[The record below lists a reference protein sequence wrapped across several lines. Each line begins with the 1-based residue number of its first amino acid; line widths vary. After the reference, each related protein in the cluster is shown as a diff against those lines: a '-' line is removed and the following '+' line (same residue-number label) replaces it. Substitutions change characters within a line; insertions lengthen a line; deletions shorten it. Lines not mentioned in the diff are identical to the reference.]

1 VNGPAL
7 LAPPP
12 APALTGGPRHAKLQ
26 RDNRDENHIPDVR
39 DMPRL
44 RRLVL
49 ERLMRY
55 YRFLAEGRGRNPPAN
70 VTSAEIAD
78 ALDVDPTQVRK
89 DLGAIGLVGLGRVGF
104 DACEVCR
111 AIRVSLGFDR
121 PYRAVLVGAG
131 HLGSALM
138 AYARFSQWG
147 LQFAAAFDTDRRKI
161 GHHVAG
167 CRVQSVRSLAP
178 YVERHGIRMAI
189 LTTPVDVAQ
198 RMTDRLVAA
207 GVRAIWNF
215 TPTRLTVPAD
225 VFVRNEHISL
235 GLSELAYYLLH
246 HVPAA
251 RQEPRPAAVP
261 PRRRKATATVG
272 V

>member
-1 VNGPAL
+1 
-7 LAPPP
+7 
-12 APALTGGPRHAKLQ
+12 
-26 RDNRDENHIPDVR
+26 
-39 DMPRL
+39 MPRL

-55 YRFLAEGRGRNPPAN
+55 YRYLAEGRGRTPPPT
-70 VTSAEIAD
+70 VTSAEIAQ
-78 ALDVDPTQVRK
+78 ALDIDPTQVRK

-111 AIRVSLGFDR
+111 AIRIALGFDR
-121 PYRAVLVGAG
+121 TYPAVLVGAG

-138 AYARFSQWG
+138 AYARFGQWG
-147 LQFAAAFDTDRRKI
+147 LKFAAAFDTDARKI
-161 GHHVAG
+161 GHLVAG
-167 CRVQSVRSLAP
+167 CRVRAVRSLAA
-178 YVERHGIRMAI
+178 YLARHDIRMAI

-198 RMTDRLVAA
+198 PMTDRLVAA

-215 TPTRLTVPAD
+215 TPTRLTVPPG

-235 GLSELAYYLLH
+235 GLSELAYHLAHELPPPRGEPS
-246 HVPAA
+246 PA
-251 RQEPRPAAVP
+251 PAP
-261 PRRRKATATVG
+261 PRRRARQMPTAAVG

>member
-1 VNGPAL
+1 
-7 LAPPP
+7 
-12 APALTGGPRHAKLQ
+12 
-26 RDNRDENHIPDVR
+26 
-39 DMPRL
+39 MPRL
-44 RRLVL
+44 RKLVL

-55 YRFLAEGRGRNPPAN
+55 YRFLAEGRGRTPPAT
-70 VTSAEIAD
+70 VTSAEIAE
-78 ALDVDPTQVRK
+78 ALDIDPTQVRK

-138 AYARFSQWG
+138 TYVRFSQWG
-147 LQFAAAFDTDRRKI
+147 LNFAAAFDTDRRKI
-161 GHHVAG
+161 GRFVAG
-167 CRVQSVRSLAP
+167 CRVQSVRSLAA
-178 YVERHGIRMAI
+178 YVARHDIRMAI

-198 RMTDRLVAA
+198 RVTDRLVAA

-215 TPTRLTVPAD
+215 TPTRLAVPD
-225 VFVRNEHISL
+225 TVFVRNEHISL

-246 HVPAA
+246 HAPESRGDGRPVRA
-251 RQEPRPAAVP
+251 PRS
-261 PRRRKATATVG
+261 RRKKATATVG
-272 V
+272 I

>member
-1 VNGPAL
+1 MV
-7 LAPPP
+7 
-12 APALTGGPRHAKLQ
+12 
-26 RDNRDENHIPDVR
+26 
-39 DMPRL
+39 RL
-44 RRLVL
+44 RKLVL

-55 YRFLAEGRGRNPPAN
+55 YRFLAEGRGRNPAPT
-70 VTSAEIAD
+70 VTSAEIAE

-111 AIRVSLGFDR
+111 AIRISLGFDR

-147 LQFAAAFDTDRRKI
+147 LQFAAAFDTDKRKI

-167 CRVQSVRSLAP
+167 CRVQSIRSMTAH
-178 YVERHGIRMAI
+178 VARHGIRMAV

-207 GVRAIWNF
+207 GVCAIWNF
-215 TPTRLTVPAD
+215 TPTRLTVPD
-225 VFVRNEHISL
+225 HVFVRNEHISL
-235 GLSELAYYLLH
+235 GLSELAYHLLH
-246 HVPAA
+246 DGNGGNVDAA
-251 RQEPRPAAVP
+251 RAAAPRA
-261 PRRRKATATVG
+261 RRRRNATRTVG
-272 V
+272 NQSR

>member
-1 VNGPAL
+1 
-7 LAPPP
+7 
-12 APALTGGPRHAKLQ
+12 
-26 RDNRDENHIPDVR
+26 
-39 DMPRL
+39 MPRL
-44 RRLVL
+44 RKLVL

-55 YRFLAEGRGRNPPAN
+55 YRFLAEGRGRNPPAT
-70 VTSAEIAD
+70 VTSAEIAE
-78 ALDVDPTQVRK
+78 ALDIDPTQVRK

-111 AIRVSLGFDR
+111 AIRISLGFDR

-147 LQFAAAFDTDRRKI
+147 LKFAAAFDTDKRKI
-161 GHHVAG
+161 GHFVAG
-167 CRVQSVRSLAP
+167 CRVQSVRSLTG
-178 YVERHGIRMAI
+178 YVARHDIRMAI
-189 LTTPVDVAQ
+189 LTTPVDAAQ
-198 RMTDRLVAA
+198 RVTDRLVAA

-215 TPTRLTVPAD
+215 TPTRLSVPDD

-246 HVPAA
+246 HAPDARLEPQDPPA
-251 RQEPRPAAVP
+251 
-261 PRRRKATATVG
+261 PRRRRTKPMATVG

>member
-1 VNGPAL
+1 
-7 LAPPP
+7 
-12 APALTGGPRHAKLQ
+12 
-26 RDNRDENHIPDVR
+26 
-39 DMPRL
+39 MPRL
-44 RRLVL
+44 RKLVL

-55 YRFLAEGRGRNPPAN
+55 YRFLAEGRGRNPPAT
-70 VTSAEIAD
+70 VTSAEIAE

-111 AIRVSLGFDR
+111 AIRISLGFDR

-147 LQFAAAFDTDRRKI
+147 LQFAAAFDTDKRKI
-161 GHHVAG
+161 GHLVAG
-167 CRVQSVRSLAP
+167 CRVQSVRSLSA

-198 RMTDRLVAA
+198 RLTDRLVAA

-215 TPTRLTVPAD
+215 TPTRLTVPD
-225 VFVRNEHISL
+225 RVFVRNEHISL
-235 GLSELAYYLLH
+235 GLSELAYHLLH
-246 HVPAA
+246 DGAGGNVDAA
-251 RQEPRPAAVP
+251 RAGQPR
-261 PRRRKATATVG
+261 PRRRKPSGTVG
-272 V
+272 TQSR

>member
-1 VNGPAL
+1 MKD
-7 LAPPP
+7 AP
-12 APALTGGPRHAKLQ
+12 
-26 RDNRDENHIPDVR
+26 

-55 YRFLAEGRGRNPPAN
+55 YRYLAEGRGRTPPPT

-78 ALDVDPTQVRK
+78 ALDIDPTQVRK
-89 DLGAIGLVGLGRVGF
+89 DLGAIGLAGLGRVGF

-111 AIRVSLGFDR
+111 AVRVALGFDH
-121 PYRAVLVGAG
+121 PYQAVLVGAG

-147 LQFAAAFDTDRRKI
+147 LRFVAAFDTDRRKV
-161 GHHVAG
+161 GHRVAG
-167 CRVQSVRSLAP
+167 HPVYSTRSLAQ
-178 YVERHGIRMAI
+178 YIARHDVRLAI
-189 LTTPVDVAQ
+189 LTTPVDAAQ
-198 RMTDRLVAA
+198 RMTDRLAAA

-215 TPTRLTVPAD
+215 TPTRLTVPEG

-235 GLSELAYYLLH
+235 GLSELAYHLAH
-246 HVPAA
+246 EAA
-251 RQEPRPAAVP
+251 LPVAVA
-261 PRRRKATATVG
+261 RRGNGRNATVA
-272 V
+272 VDIQSR

>member
-1 VNGPAL
+1 MA
-7 LAPPP
+7 
-12 APALTGGPRHAKLQ
+12 
-26 RDNRDENHIPDVR
+26 
-39 DMPRL
+39 RL

-55 YRFLAEGRGRNPPAN
+55 YRYLAEGRGRNPPAT
-70 VTSAEIAD
+70 VTSAELAQ
-78 ALDVDPTQVRK
+78 ALDIDATQVRK

-111 AIRVSLGFDR
+111 AIRIALGFDR
-121 PYRAVLVGAG
+121 TYRAVLVGTG

-147 LQFAAAFDTDRRKI
+147 LRFSAAFDTDRRKI
-161 GHHVAG
+161 GHLVAG
-167 CRVQSVRSLAP
+167 CRVRSTRSMAS
-178 YVERHGIRMAI
+178 YIERHDIRLAI
-189 LTTPVDVAQ
+189 LTTPVDAAQ
-198 RMTDRLVAA
+198 RMTERLVAA

-215 TPTRLTVPAD
+215 TPTRLTVPSG

-235 GLSELAYYLLH
+235 GLSELAYHLAND
-246 HVPAA
+246 PT
-251 RQEPRPAAVP
+251 P
-261 PRRRKATATVG
+261 PREPKGRRRIVVPEESEESPTELVG

>member
-1 VNGPAL
+1 
-7 LAPPP
+7 
-12 APALTGGPRHAKLQ
+12 
-26 RDNRDENHIPDVR
+26 
-39 DMPRL
+39 MPRL

-55 YRFLAEGRGRNPPAN
+55 YRFLAEGRGRNPPPT
-70 VTSAEIAD
+70 VTSAEIAE
-78 ALDVDPTQVRK
+78 ALDIDPTQVRK

-167 CRVQSVRSLAP
+167 CRVQSVRALTP
-178 YVERHGIRMAI
+178 YLTRHEIRMAV

-198 RMTDRLVAA
+198 RLTDRLVAA

-215 TPTRLTVPAD
+215 TPTRLTVPD
-225 VFVRNEHISL
+225 HVFVRNEHISL
-235 GLSELAYYLLH
+235 GLSELAYHLLH
-246 HVPAA
+246 DARPVHQHAA
-251 RQEPRPAAVP
+251 APTRPRRGRQRAIAAVGNQS
-261 PRRRKATATVG
+261 R
-272 V
+272 

>member
-1 VNGPAL
+1 
-7 LAPPP
+7 
-12 APALTGGPRHAKLQ
+12 
-26 RDNRDENHIPDVR
+26 
-39 DMPRL
+39 MPRL
-44 RRLVL
+44 RKLVL

-55 YRFLAEGRGRNPPAN
+55 YRFLAEGRGRNPPGT
-70 VTSAEIAD
+70 VTSAEIAE
-78 ALDVDPTQVRK
+78 ALDIDPTQVRK

-138 AYARFSQWG
+138 TYVRFSQWG
-147 LQFAAAFDTDRRKI
+147 LNFVAAFDTDRRKI
-161 GHHVAG
+161 GRFVAG
-167 CRVQSVRSLAP
+167 CRVQSIRSLAA
-178 YVERHGIRMAI
+178 YVARHDIRMAI

-198 RMTDRLVAA
+198 RVTDRLVAA

-215 TPTRLTVPAD
+215 TPTRLAVPD
-225 VFVRNEHISL
+225 TVFVRNEHISL

-246 HVPAA
+246 HAPEARGDGRSAPA
-251 RQEPRPAAVP
+251 PRP
-261 PRRRKATATVG
+261 RRKKATATVG
-272 V
+272 I